1 LSSRKAVFSGIHNGV
16 YAGATKMT
24 AVYGGNAT
32 DTLGATVNAYT
43 MGMKH
48 NF

>member
-1 LSSRKAVFSGIHNGV
+1 LSPRTAVFGGIHNGV
-16 YAGATKMT
+16 HASATKMT